1 MIPESDSE
9 SEDANFVQ
17 EESTFM
23 TMPEALNYAHFVTME
38 SWESALTTALTTT
51 TTALHT
57 TAKSA
62 YPKSYAEAMTRPDAQ
77 LYHEAACKEID
88 ALLENGTWGAV

>member
-1 MIPESDSE
+1 
-9 SEDANFVQ
+9 
-17 EESTFM
+17 M
-23 TMPEALNYAHFVTME
+23 TMPEALDYAHFVPME

-57 TAKSA
+57 TAKSP

-77 LYHEAACKEID
+77 HYHEAACKEID
-88 ALLENGTWGAV
+88 ALLENGTWELARLPPGRKAIGCRWVFC